1 MLKATGGLKLW
12 QVGVLVAVLV
22 LGVGGSYGG
31 YKFATR
37 TADEELDGDQQLFAV
52 TTADLINEV
61 SVSGSLVF
69 PNRETLTFGQ
79 QGTVGEVLVEEGD
92 SVVEGQPLA
101 TLDEES
107 IATLEKALAQ
117 AEVNLQDAEAAL
129 DKARTPFTTLDIA
142 QGEADVANAEAT
154 LQSAEEALADL
165 IETSP
170 HVLAQAESKVASSK
184 LSVSDAEDA
193 IEDLMEPTEQEVV
206 RATLSI
212 TDARVSVAKTLEA
225 LEDLTNGPDEDAV
238 ADAQSRIESTE
249 TTLAN
254 AELDLAVARNDW
266 DGKLENS
273 SDSLDTV
280 ADLYADVFTKWLG
293 IELTESERL
302 TDPDT
307 LLESWDADLVSLFDP
322 TTRFTDLVP
331 YVAVVG
337 VPPDDPATR
346 WDEATVYLW
355 ANFFPGEIKATCDD
369 DAFPVQNSCVRKE
382 IDDPWES
389 VPVAMDNLETLELQA
404 AKALSN
410 AETAV
415 GRAQDDRVEAQ
426 DALSD
431 LFVEPDSLDVETA
444 EMSVDLAKVAL
455 QDAEEALADLNE
467 GPDSVEVEAKEKQLA
482 VAQTAMAQAE
492 EDLAELLAGPDPVDV
507 MASQKQLDLA
517 AARLADNREA
527 LEEMLEGPDP
537 VVVAFREADVAAS
550 VAALA
555 SAGTRLDEAT
565 LTSPLDALVSAIG
578 VEPGQ
583 QVNTNTAAFEVV
595 DESVIEVDGV
605 VDEIDVLFVQE
616 GASAS
621 VSMDAL
627 PGQVLGGFVSE
638 IAAAAQNQQG
648 VVSYPISIRVEAPP
662 GLSLPEGLSAVA
674 SVVIRE
680 DRDVLLVP
688 LDAVYGT
695 FEQPVVRVMKNG
707 TVEERP
713 VSLGNSDDFWIVVQ
727 SGITEGERIVM
738 QSQQASTAGGFQALR
753 AQFAGFSG
761 GFGGGR
767 GQPGGG
773 PGGGANFRR

>member
-1 MLKATGGLKLW
+1 MLEATGGLKLW

-22 LGVGGSYGG
+22 LGIGGSYGG

-37 TADEELDGDQQLFAV
+37 TADDELDGDQQLFAV

-142 QGEADVANAEAT
+142 QVEADVANAEAS
-154 LQSAEEALADL
+154 LQSAGEALADL
-165 IETSP
+165 METSP

-193 IEDLMEPTEQEVV
+193 LEVLMGPTEQEVV
-206 RATLSI
+206 RATLNI
-212 TDARVSVAKTLEA
+212 TDARVSVARALEA
-225 LEDLTNGPDEDAV
+225 LEDLTNGPDEDGLV
-238 ADAQSRIESTE
+238 TAQSRIDSAE
-249 TTLAN
+249 TSLAN
-254 AELDLAVARNDW
+254 AELDLAVDRNDW
-266 DGKLENS
+266 DGKLDNS
-273 SDSLDTV
+273 SDALDTV
-280 ADLYADVFTKWLG
+280 ADLYADVYTKWLG
-293 IELTESERL
+293 IEFTDTEKL

-307 LLESWDADLVSLFDP
+307 LLESWNADLVSLFDP

-337 VPPDDPATR
+337 VPLDDPATR

-355 ANFFPGEIKATCDD
+355 ANFFPGEIKATCDSG
-369 DAFPVQNSCVRKE
+369 AFAVQNSCVRRE
-382 IDDPWES
+382 IDDAWES

-410 AETAV
+410 AETAAE
-415 GRAQDDRVEAQ
+415 RAQDDLVEAQ

-431 LFVEPDSLDVETA
+431 LFVEPDPLDVETA

-455 QDAEEALADLNE
+455 QDAQDALADLND
-467 GPDSVEVEAKEKQLA
+467 GPDSVEVEANEKQLA
-482 VAQTAMAQAE
+482 VAQTALAQAE
-492 EDLAELLAGPDPVDV
+492 EDLAELLSGPDPVDF
-507 MASQKQLDLA
+507 MASQKQFDLA
-517 AARLADNREA
+517 AARLADTREA
-527 LEEMLEGPDP
+527 LDEMLEGPDP
-537 VVVAFREADVAAS
+537 VVVALREADVAAS

-555 SAGTRLDEAT
+555 SARTRLDEAT
-565 LTSPLDALVSAIG
+565 LTSPLDAVVSAIG

-583 QVNTNTAAFEVV
+583 QVNANTPAFEVV

-621 VSMDAL
+621 VTMDAL
-627 PGQVLGGFVSE
+627 PGQVLSGAVSE
-638 IAAAAQNQQG
+638 IAAAAQSQQG
-648 VVSYPISIRVEAPP
+648 VVSYPISIRIEVPR
-662 GLSLPEGLSAVA
+662 GLSLPEGLSAVG
-674 SVVIRE
+674 SVIIRE
-680 DRDVLLVP
+680 DRGVLLVP
-688 LDAVYGT
+688 IDAVYGS
-695 FEQPVVRVMKNG
+695 FEQPVVRVMNNG
-707 TVEERP
+707 VAEDRP
-713 VSLGNSDDFWIVVQ
+713 VSLGNSDDFWIVVE
-727 SGITEGERIVM
+727 SGIVEGDRVIM
-738 QSQQASTAGGFQALR
+738 QSREASTAGSGFAALR
-753 AQFAGFSG
+753 GQFAA
-761 GFGGGR
+761 FGGNFR
-767 GQPGGG
+767 RPPGGG
-773 PGGGANFRR
+773 PGGGR